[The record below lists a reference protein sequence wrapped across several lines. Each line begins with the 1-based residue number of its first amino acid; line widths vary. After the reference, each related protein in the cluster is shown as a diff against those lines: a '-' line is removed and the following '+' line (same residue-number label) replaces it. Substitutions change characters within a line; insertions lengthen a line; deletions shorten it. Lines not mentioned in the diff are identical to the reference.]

1 MRLRPLQKRYILIIR
16 QGYKKVARSMKT
28 SRELIIEMFQRSV
41 FTLIFETD
49 DVLGYRSSQETDVLR
64 ALSINLTQRT
74 VEYELT
80 QKGLPARRRVEYSP
94 SLENL
99 MTKLPLTADA
109 FDLKFQGL
117 RLTEQGVSVAER
129 KSLAEGEDPWDLT
142 NYFDKSRS
150 EKPQKK
156 TRLQLMDE
164 KFK

>member
-1 MRLRPLQKRYILIIR
+1 
-16 QGYKKVARSMKT
+16 MKT

-41 FTLIFETD
+41 FALTFETE

-64 ALSINLTQRT
+64 ALSINLRQQT

-80 QKGLPARRRVEYSP
+80 RRGLPARRRVEYSP

-109 FDLKFQGL
+109 FDLKFEGL

-129 KSLAEGEDPWDLT
+129 KSLAEGEDPWDMT
-142 NYFDKSRS
+142 NYFDKSRI
-150 EKPQKK
+150 KKLQKK
-156 TRLQLMDE
+156 TRLQLVEE
-164 KFK
+164 KLK

>member
-1 MRLRPLQKRYILIIR
+1 MN
-16 QGYKKVARSMKT
+16 T

-41 FTLIFETD
+41 FALIFETN
-49 DVLGYRSSQETDVLR
+49 DVLGYRSNRETDVLR
-64 ALSINLTQRT
+64 ALSINLPQRP

-80 QKGLPARRRVEYSP
+80 QKGLLVRRRVEYSP

-129 KSLAEGEDPWDLT
+129 KSLAEGHDPWDLT
-142 NYFDKSRS
+142 NYFGKSRT

-156 TRLQLMDE
+156 TRLQLVEE
-164 KFK
+164 KLK